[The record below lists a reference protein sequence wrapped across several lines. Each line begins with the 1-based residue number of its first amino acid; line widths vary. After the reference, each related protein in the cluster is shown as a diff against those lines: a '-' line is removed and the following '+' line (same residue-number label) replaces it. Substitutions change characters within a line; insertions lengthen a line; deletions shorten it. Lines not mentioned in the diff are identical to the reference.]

1 MGEFNQ
7 SEKISEVKI
16 MLNIEEFVNNFIKG
30 IQGNGKCLFKPDD
43 ILSLDSLNV
52 VSLII
57 EIENEYGFEFNE
69 DDINLNN
76 FSSINSIKKTVK
88 KYLIN

>member
-43 ILSLDSLNV
+43 ILSLDS
-52 VSLII
+52 
-57 EIENEYGFEFNE
+57 
-69 DDINLNN
+69 
-76 FSSINSIKKTVK
+76 
-88 KYLIN
+88 